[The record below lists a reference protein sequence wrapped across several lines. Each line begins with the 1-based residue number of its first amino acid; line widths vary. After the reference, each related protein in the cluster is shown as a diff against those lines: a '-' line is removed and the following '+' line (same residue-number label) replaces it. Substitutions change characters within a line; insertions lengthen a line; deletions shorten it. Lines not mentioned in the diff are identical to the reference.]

1 MSLGREINF
10 RTVARISSDLKL
22 SDWLLKI
29 RIIPDADKVEPFG
42 AFTIKWSE
50 SDLVECARTSL
61 ISVRDINSLWV
72 FPDEL
77 LQANKKY
84 D

>member
-1 MSLGREINF
+1 MSLDREINF
-10 RTVARISSDLKL
+10 RTV
-22 SDWLLKI
+22 
-29 RIIPDADKVEPFG
+29 
-42 AFTIKWSE
+42 
-50 SDLVECARTSL
+50 ARTSL